1 MEATQKLVKKSKG
14 MVLEMPEYFTHEELQ
29 NEFGKNR
36 NRLRNE
42 EAAGLATD
50 LSKVMQTENDTFDRF
65 MKDPNKNGQHDWRN
79 NQPLK
84 GVMLVDSLDDIN
96 EEEASNSLLEDV
108 FLSRGQNHT
117 ENRSR
122 MDNYF
127 SRDLINISRI
137 SIKTASL
144 HNTTS
149 LQHKSMDQKTL
160 DVSSTSKYA
169 RLPNGMIINNDVSEL
184 KRQNDMLAKINAYVA
199 NNKEKNGEIHMP
211 FGMIDSKSMAEFY
224 SDLFS
229 YAPTILKDAVHKG
242 DEFERFKL
250 TLKFAFSILHNLTF

>member
-1 MEATQKLVKKSKG
+1 MT
-14 MVLEMPEYFTHEELQ
+14 
-29 NEFGKNR
+29 
-36 NRLRNE
+36 
-42 EAAGLATD
+42 
-50 LSKVMQTENDTFDRF
+50 
-65 MKDPNKNGQHDWRN
+65 
-79 NQPLK
+79 
-84 GVMLVDSLDDIN
+84 
-96 EEEASNSLLEDV
+96 
-108 FLSRGQNHT
+108 
-117 ENRSR
+117 
-122 MDNYF
+122 
-127 SRDLINISRI
+127 
-137 SIKTASL
+137 
-144 HNTTS
+144 
-149 LQHKSMDQKTL
+149 
-160 DVSSTSKYA
+160 STSKYA